1 MNIAK
6 FTRRRPER
14 KRWIAHVIW
23 WNVCL
28 SLGCAVCMVG
38 RADGSLSEY
47 QVKALF
53 LLNFAKYVDWPAAS
67 LAETNGPFTIGVFG
81 ENKFGDDLQKVVAGK
96 NVGGRG
102 LAVRQIESAGDAG
115 KCSILFISGSEKEHL
130 AEILDR
136 VKDAPVLTVGES
148 EEFFKQGGGIK
159 FTMKEGKVR
168 LEVNLESTRRA
179 HLQISSKLL
188 KVADTVKGKTN

>member
-1 MNIAK
+1 M
-6 FTRRRPER
+6 
-14 KRWIAHVIW
+14 AHVIW
-23 WNVCL
+23 WHVCL
-28 SLGCAVCMVG
+28 SLGCGFCMVG

-53 LLNFAKYVDWPAAS
+53 LLNFAKYVDWPAS
-67 LAETNGPFTIGVFG
+67 SPAETNGPFTIGVFG

-96 NVGGRG
+96 NIGGRG
-102 LAVRQIESAGDAG
+102 FVVRQIESAGDVG

-130 AEILDR
+130 AEILDG
-136 VKDAPVLTVGES
+136 VKDSPILTVGES

-168 LEVNLESTRRA
+168 LEVNLEATRRA
-179 HLQISSKLL
+179 HLQVSSKLL
-188 KVADTVKGKTN
+188 NVADTVKGKTN